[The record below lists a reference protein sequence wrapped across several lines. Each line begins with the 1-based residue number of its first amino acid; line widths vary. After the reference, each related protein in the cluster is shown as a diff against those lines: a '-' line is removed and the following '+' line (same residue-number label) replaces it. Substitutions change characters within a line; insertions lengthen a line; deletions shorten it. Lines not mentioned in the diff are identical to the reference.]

1 MRPISLA
8 RAFQAEQ
15 HLSMISFTV
24 RERRCMRSP
33 FFKNRQ
39 TPSAGF
45 TAYRRLVGTSIAAV
59 PEEASGI
66 LSGDAVEGGSKR
78 LLQGLEGVRGDPP
91 QMGFHL
97 GPSGFNRAEVR
108 AVGRQIA
115 IGKA

>member
-1 MRPISLA
+1 MLSTVILGSRKSAMTKFCCLA
-8 RAFQAEQ
+8 
-15 HLSMISFTV
+15 
-24 RERRCMRSP
+24 
-33 FFKNRQ
+33 
-39 TPSAGF
+39 PS

-91 QMGFHL
+91 QVGFHL

-115 IGKA
+115 IGQA